1 MVAGILEKSKRVRN
15 PFFFDIRNAP
25 KTFLRSRGLHPQRKR
40 GHSGDALVQDPRQK
54 EKQQRHTNAPAETA
68 CPSGAIGGA
77 WPIEF
82 CLFRASMSV
91 PVPPPA
97 GQSANPCCAAPLR
110 FPASNRVEGRS
121 PG

>member
-1 MVAGILEKSKRVRN
+1 MLPKLFCAAGGCIHS
-15 PFFFDIRNAP
+15 
-25 KTFLRSRGLHPQRKR
+25 GKR

-54 EKQQRHTNAPAETA
+54 EKQQRHTNAPAGTA
-68 CPSGAIGGA
+68 RPSGAVGSA

-97 GQSANPCCAAPLR
+97 RQFAI
-110 FPASNRVEGRS
+110 RV
-121 PG
+121 